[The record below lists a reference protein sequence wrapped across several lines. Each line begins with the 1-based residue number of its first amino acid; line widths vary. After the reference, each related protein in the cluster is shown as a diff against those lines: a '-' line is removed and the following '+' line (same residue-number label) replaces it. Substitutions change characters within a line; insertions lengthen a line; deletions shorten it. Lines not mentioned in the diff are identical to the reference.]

1 MATDDITLSYI
12 QDWESKAIAA
22 LPTMFRNQPGWI
34 ALARGFGAAAQLQED
49 ANFDLLSGTTL
60 ELATGVH
67 LDRWGDIV
75 GQQRLDFSDTEY
87 RGFIRARIIANTSKG
102 HPDEL
107 LAILNLT
114 MDPLGLQIVDMHPAG
129 LKIYVLRAS
138 FVRDTVA
145 SAVGRIMDDAKPAG
159 VTLYLVEA
167 LTGFFGTAGD
177 YSESFTPYG
186 PLGVDVGVLARE
198 IIT

>member
-102 HPDEL
+102 HP
-107 LAILNLT
+107 
-114 MDPLGLQIVDMHPAG
+114 AG